1 MSLAEI
7 NEPLVLADGTKIDP
21 SNGKVLR
28 DKKSSGLVLIP
39 SASEAQAIVAK
50 TRRSVAELPVAPQQ
64 MSTIGLVLFYTMYG
78 LANADIGIITGLST
92 EQVKTIKALPE
103 YANASADIVKTV
115 RENEASTIRDF
126 FQQKAADAAEA
137 VVEAMEEGG
146 VLGFKAAQDIL
157 DRAGHRP
164 ADVVE
169 HKHTMQNALRIEH
182 IRATDSKDIPM
193 INVTPG
199 GF

>member
-92 EQVKTIKALPE
+92 EQVKSIKALPE
-103 YANASADIVKTV
+103 YANASDDIVKTV

-182 IRATDSKDIPM
+182 IRATDNKDIPM

>member
-78 LANADIGIITGLST
+78 LANSDIGIITGLST
-92 EQVKTIKALPE
+92 EQVKSIKALPE
-103 YANASADIVKTV
+103 YANASDDIVKTV

-182 IRATDSKDIPM
+182 IRATDNKDIPM

>member
-78 LANADIGIITGLST
+78 LANSDIGIITGLST
-92 EQVKTIKALPE
+92 EQVKSIKALPE
-103 YANASADIVKTV
+103 YANASDDIVKTV